1 MGVEEATAA
10 EAMSYDVFKQTRRDE
25 ATMMRNEGRGTGG
38 GPWLEERWVADEN
51 DGGLRQ
57 CEVLQNIKRTDPRAP
72 PLLPASCH
80 PQRRLWRMLLH
91 HSPNKLPLDR
101 KGLSDPGGSQSQQT
115 T

>member
-57 CEVLQNIKRTDPRAP
+57 CEVLQNIKSPAGRTDPKATRGTSSPAC
-72 PLLPASCH
+72 LLPPAAEALANAVA
-80 PQRRLWRMLLH
+80 PF
-91 HSPNKLPLDR
+91 
-101 KGLSDPGGSQSQQT
+101 T
-115 T
+115 E